1 VTATVRDEQEDAMES
16 NKEVVR
22 RWFSA
27 AGRGD
32 GKTYR
37 QLMTDDVVVET
48 MGTSVLSGTR
58 SLDEVVAFVEQLRL
72 YTRDGIEFKITALTA
87 EDDRV
92 AAEATGRSQ
101 MVDGTRYDN
110 AYHILFRLR
119 DGKICRVNEYLDTRL
134 VDAVVGPLLRA
145 GG

>member
-1 VTATVRDEQEDAMES
+1 MGREDAMES

-58 SLDEVVAFVEQLRL
+58 SLDDVVAFVEQLRL
-72 YTRDGIEFKITALTA
+72 YTRDGIEFTITALTA

-92 AAEATGRSQ
+92 AAEATGRSE
-101 MVDGTRYDN
+101 MVDGKRYDN
-110 AYHILFRLR
+110 A
-119 DGKICRVNEYLDTRL
+119 
-134 VDAVVGPLLRA
+134 
-145 GG
+145 